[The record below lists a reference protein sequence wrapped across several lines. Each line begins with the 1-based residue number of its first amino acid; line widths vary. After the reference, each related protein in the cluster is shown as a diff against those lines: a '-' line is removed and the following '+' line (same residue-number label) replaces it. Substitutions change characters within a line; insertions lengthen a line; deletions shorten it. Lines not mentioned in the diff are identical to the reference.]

1 MSVSPE
7 KQDTVDVGTSVLGT
21 LAGLSVVEYFVVNV
35 GTVVFGDLVINSKG
49 ETQVIGFAIGTAVH
63 SSRLL
68 DIVF

>member
-35 GTVVFGDLVINSKG
+35 GTVVFGDLVINSKV
-49 ETQVIGFAIGTAVH
+49 ETQLIGFAIVAAVH
-63 SSRLL
+63 RSRLS
-68 DIVF
+68 